1 MLPYPS
7 PLPLFVSLVE
17 VVAEIV
23 GDVVLCGVVRFFD
36 AGASAEDGVCVDT
49 VLPHRPPPPLLLAL
63 SASVALV
70 ILVVVVVVS
79 FAVALA
85 AEGRV
90 FVGV

>member
-1 MLPYPS
+1 VLPYPS

-49 VLPHRPPPPLLLAL
+49 VLPHRPPPLLLAL